1 MNEMINNT
9 VLEQKVVRAV
19 GYIRVSTQEQAEE
32 GYSLEAQQDLIR
44 KHCEKEGKHL
54 VTIYADKGISGKSTK
69 DRIALE
75 ELLEESTQGVFDEV
89 IVWKTSRL
97 ARNTLDLLQITKK
110 LEENQVEV
118 KSLSESYDLGTSQG
132 KLMMGVLGIIAE
144 FERNVIVDNL
154 KIGMNVRARQGLKNG
169 GKLLGYRSEGR
180 GRDSKLVIIPEEAQL
195 VRLIYKMYA
204 EGKGYKA
211 ITTYINKLG
220 YKTVR
225 GNPFSTTGVKEIL
238 KNPTYIGKIR
248 YNRYTD
254 YANKRRKGSNENYI
268 LADGKHE
275 PIIDNDTWNKVQAI
289 QDNNKGKYIPKY
301 KGEFP
306 LTGILRC
313 PACGSGMVAS
323 TTVNTLIDGTKK
335 TLRYY
340 TCGRHKS
347 QGASV
352 CKANSVRADYAEEYV
367 MTKLQEIFQDETHL
381 TALVEKINTD
391 NASKIQPLKDKE
403 SSLMNQIETSKVRKS
418 RAFELY
424 EDGIVDKVTLSSRID
439 IIDQQLSQQQEELKQ
454 VQKDLRE
461 TYVGKIPYDAVHHAL
476 KDLNTLLQQ
485 AKPEQRKLFL
495 QLAIEHI
502 SVEGGRI
509 KKIHI
514 HFNESLQSTI
524 NSHLNETGES
534 LIEGS
539 PISFVFRV
547 AI

>member
-1 MNEMINNT
+1 MINNT

-75 ELLEESTQGVFDEV
+75 ELLEESSQGAFDEV

-110 LEENQVEV
+110 LEENRVEV

-154 KIGMNVRARQGLKNG
+154 KIGMNARARQGLKNG
-169 GKLLGYRSEGR
+169 GKLLGYKSEGR
-180 GRDSKLVIIPEEAQL
+180 GRDSKLVVVPEEAQI
-195 VRLIYKMYA
+195 VRQIFQMYA

-238 KNPTYIGKIR
+238 NNPTYVGKIR
-248 YNRYTD
+248 YNRYID

-268 LADGKHE
+268 LVDGKHE
-275 PIIDNDTWNKVQAI
+275 AIIDTDTWNKVKSI
-289 QDNNKGKYIPKY
+289 QSNNKDKYIPKY

-306 LTGILRC
+306 LTGILKC
-313 PACGSGMVAS
+313 PMCGSGMVAS
-323 TTVNTLIDGTKK
+323 TTVNKLKDGTKK
-335 TLRYY
+335 TIRYY
-340 TCGRHKS
+340 TCGRHKN

-352 CKANSVRADYAEEYV
+352 CKANSVRADYAEEYI
-367 MTKLQEIFQDETHL
+367 MAKLQDIFLDEIHL
-381 TALVEKINTD
+381 KAVVEKINTD
-391 NASKIQPLKDKE
+391 NTSKIKPLEEKVK
-403 SSLMNQIETSKVRKS
+403 SLLNQIESSKLRKN

-424 EDGIVDKVTLSSRID
+424 EDGIVDKATLSSRID

-454 VQKDLRE
+454 VQRE
-461 TYVGKIPYDAVHHAL
+461 LKETHVGKIPYEAIYHSL
-476 KDLNTLLQQ
+476 RDLNVLLKQ
-485 AKPEQRKLFL
+485 AKPEQKRLFL
-495 QLAIEHI
+495 QLAIDYI
-502 SVEGGRI
+502 SVENGRI

-514 HFNESLQSTI
+514 HFNESLQNMI
-524 NSHLNETGES
+524 NTHINQTGES
-534 LIEGS
+534 LIKGS
-539 PISFVFRV
+539 PVSFVFRV
-547 AI
+547 EI

>member
-1 MNEMINNT
+1 MNKMINNT
-9 VLEQKVVRAV
+9 VLEQKVVRVV

-44 KHCEKEGKHL
+44 KYCEKEGKQL

-75 ELLEESTQGVFDEV
+75 ELLEESAQGAFDEV

-110 LEENQVEV
+110 LEENKVEV

-154 KIGMNVRARQGLKNG
+154 KIGMNARARQGLKNG

-180 GRDSKLVIIPEEAQL
+180 GRDSKLVVVPEEAQL

-238 KNPTYIGKIR
+238 KNPTYIGKVR

-254 YANKRRKGSNENYI
+254 YANKRRRGSNENYI
-268 LADGKHE
+268 LAEGKHE
-275 PIIDNDTWNKVQAI
+275 SIIDNDTWNKVQTI
-289 QDNNKGKYIPKY
+289 QDNNKGKYTPKY

-306 LTGILRC
+306 LTGILKC

-323 TTVNTLIDGTKK
+323 TTVNTLKDGTKK
-335 TLRYY
+335 TIRYY
-340 TCGRHKS
+340 SCGRHKS

-367 MTKLQEIFQDETHL
+367 MTKLQEIFLDETHL
-381 TALVEKINTD
+381 KALVEKINTD

-403 SSLMNQIETSKVRKS
+403 NSLINQIETSKVRKS

-439 IIDQQLSQQQEELKQ
+439 IIDQQLNQQQEELKQ
-454 VQKDLRE
+454 VQRDLRE
-461 TYVGKIPYDAVHHAL
+461 THVGEIPYDAVHHAL

-485 AKPEQRKLFL
+485 ARPEQRKLFL

-502 SVEGGRI
+502 SVEDGRI

-514 HFNESLQSTI
+514 HFNQSLQSTI
-524 NSHLNETGES
+524 NSHLNQTGES
-534 LIEGS
+534 SVEGS

-547 AI
+547 VI